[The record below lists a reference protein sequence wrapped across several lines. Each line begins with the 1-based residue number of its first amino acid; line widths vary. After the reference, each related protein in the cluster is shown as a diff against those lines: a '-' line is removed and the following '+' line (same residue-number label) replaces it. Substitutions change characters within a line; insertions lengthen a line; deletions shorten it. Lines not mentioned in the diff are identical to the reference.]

1 MRHRFK
7 CIVVCFFMI
16 IISFSCSSEKKDSSS
31 TEQNKTS
38 QNTINPN
45 GDSELALLM
54 REMYDEAARVK
65 KQVKNGEPVSL
76 TLDYDKIL
84 TAHATDQEE
93 AETPEFK
100 AFAQLY
106 LNSLESLKSAQAD
119 QVEGIFSQMVE
130 SCIACH
136 KTFCPGPLVRIQK
149 LK

>member
-1 MRHRFK
+1 
-7 CIVVCFFMI
+7 MI